1 MRPLP
6 ALLVSSEW
14 TVFGKFVISESF
26 GCVLLGVCTP
36 ARHTTVILP
45 QVRSRTPPYISE
57 PALLPLPTS
66 LVLTGAR
73 RDDVVAAIGFE
84 SACATDYPA
93 DGCRSPPPSTMRGGA
108 VGTPHRSNKSS
119 SVLSSS
125 PNRRRCAKLDVFP
138 DFSRPA
144 LSTQSR
150 CLVSID
156 QSRRTL
162 ASLCKQ
168 IEDPGPPLPRPPRP
182 TRCGLASSERSTCVS
197 VLGLVTTLAV
207 HSPLY
212 LRTTAG
218 DGPCPKSP
226 FAPRASRIAR
236 SPPPPSPLL
245 CSLDTVSLCRCDGR
259 THRLPVRSC

>member
-1 MRPLP
+1 MYHSITFVAQREGRAAPRPRAMRPLP

-14 TVFGKFVISESF
+14 TVCGKFVISECF

-36 ARHTTVILP
+36 ACHTTVILP
-45 QVRSRTPPYISE
+45 QVRRRTPPYISE
-57 PALLPLPTS
+57 PAPAAAAYL
-66 LVLTGAR
+66 AR
-73 RDDVVAAIGFE
+73 PDRAQHDDVVAAIGPE

-144 LSTQSR
+144 LSTPSR

-162 ASLCKQ
+162 AS
-168 IEDPGPPLPRPPRP
+168 
-182 TRCGLASSERSTCVS
+182 
-197 VLGLVTTLAV
+197 
-207 HSPLY
+207 
-212 LRTTAG
+212 
-218 DGPCPKSP
+218 PC
-226 FAPRASRIAR
+226 
-236 SPPPPSPLL
+236 
-245 CSLDTVSLCRCDGR
+245 
-259 THRLPVRSC
+259 